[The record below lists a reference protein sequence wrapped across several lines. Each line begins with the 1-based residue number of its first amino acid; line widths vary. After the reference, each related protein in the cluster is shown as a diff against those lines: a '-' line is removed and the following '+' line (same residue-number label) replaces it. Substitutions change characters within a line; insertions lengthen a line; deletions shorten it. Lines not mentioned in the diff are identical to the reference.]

1 MATCEDGNLVPT
13 VQKALNGA
21 RKAQNRLAKLVQERQ
36 RAEQQWHEY
45 MQDSKAAYIRE
56 RDRFHRAMDHFTK
69 EILEARELQ
78 RQARAVLRQVALEDE
93 ERKDMETEEAMVED
107 DEWDRMVKDWEEE
120 RETVDDGVLR
130 GALLAREARSVTPA
144 PPSRTAARSPVVPK
158 EVPREIPEKRLDSSY
173 RPMYNESS
181 PVHQARSDPY
191 SMTSPRVEV
200 VRGESHGHL
209 TEPPPASGMSPLPPG
224 HKTSQGQDSALEAKK
239 DQAGTTGTVGLAEK
253 LQAKR
258 SALRPFGIPPGLA
271 PGDAAT
277 RPSVRLEDDD
287 PDLEMPETETRPSE

>member
-1 MATCEDGNLVPT
+1 M
-13 VQKALNGA
+13 
-21 RKAQNRLAKLVQERQ
+21 
-36 RAEQQWHEY
+36 
-45 MQDSKAAYIRE
+45 
-56 RDRFHRAMDHFTK
+56 
-69 EILEARELQ
+69 
-78 RQARAVLRQVALEDE
+78 
-93 ERKDMETEEAMVED
+93 
-107 DEWDRMVKDWEEE
+107 
-120 RETVDDGVLR
+120 
-130 GALLAREARSVTPA
+130 
-144 PPSRTAARSPVVPK
+144 
-158 EVPREIPEKRLDSSY
+158 
-173 RPMYNESS
+173 
-181 PVHQARSDPY
+181 
-191 SMTSPRVEV
+191 
-200 VRGESHGHL
+200 RGESNGLL